1 MSNEDKLRDYLLR
14 ATTDLRHTR
23 HRLSEVEAR
32 VREPIAIVSA
42 ACRYPGGVRSAADLW
57 ELVRTGTDAV
67 AGFPTERG
75 WDLEGLYDPDPD
87 TVGTCY
93 ARQGAFLYDAGDFDA
108 DFFSVPPREALATDP
123 QQRLLLETAWE
134 ALERAGLDPTSLR
147 GSSTGVFA
155 GVISQGY
162 HPRSFA
168 DAGGLEGYLLT
179 GTTTSVASGR
189 VAYSL
194 GLQGPAITLDTA
206 CSSSLV
212 ALHLAANALRRGE
225 CALAL
230 AGGVTVMAT
239 PDALIEFSR
248 QRGLAPDGRAKAF
261 AAAADGTNFA
271 EGVGLVVLERLSD
284 ALANDHPVLAVLRG
298 SAINSDGA
306 SNGLTAPNGVAQQG
320 VIRAALA
327 DARLSAADV
336 DVVEAHG
343 TGTRLGDPIEADALL
358 ATYGAARPADRPLY
372 LGAVKSNIGH
382 TQAAAG
388 IAGVIKM
395 VEALRHGELPATLH
409 VDAPTSHVDWTAGAV
424 RLLTEARP
432 WPELDRPRRA
442 GVSAFGISGT
452 NAHVILEEAP
462 RRASADAGVGTDGT
476 DGQSGQTGQTS
487 GAVAPGA
494 LAPAFLLSARS
505 PAARAAQATGLASY
519 LAAHP
524 DAELAAVAATL
535 ATGRAHLEHRAVV
548 VGARH
553 GEVIDRLRALAGGT
567 PGAGTVTGTAGRPG
581 RLAFLFSGQGSQ
593 RPGMGR
599 DLAAVFPTFATAY
612 DETITALDTHLTP
625 ATAASPTPAGQD
637 AGSPPSLHAVL
648 TADPGTHPDLAA
660 LVHQTRYTQPALFAL
675 EVALYRLVTSLGVR
689 PDHLAGHSLGEI
701 TAAHLAGVL
710 TLDDAARLVTA
721 RAALMQKLP
730 ADGAMLSLRT
740 AEEQALELLAG
751 HEAEVSV
758 AATNT
763 PEATVLSGSADRID
777 RIEQDAAARGI
788 RTRRLTV
795 SHAFH
800 SPRMDDVLD
809 DFAAVAATLRY
820 ARPAIPLVSNL
831 TGAPAD
837 PDDIATPGYWVRHI
851 RGTVRF
857 HQGVQALHGLGVD
870 TFLEI
875 GPDTTLAALTHAT
888 LGALDAHA
896 HAHAGSGSGSGG
908 DGDGATRAAIAV
920 PALRRDRAETEAL
933 LAALAQLHVHGHAVG
948 WDGLWTPLPPDARAE
963 LLAELPTYPF
973 QRRTF
978 WLGGQPSAGPGR
990 SAGAGDTV
998 DGWRYRVVWRRIELP
1013 PAEEAGAEGAPPT
1026 DGARDGTWLVVVP
1039 TGHEDDEAVTLARA
1053 ALASRHDVVT
1063 LLADPV
1069 RADRGWFADRL
1080 RAHLPAA
1087 TPEATRPAADGSG
1100 AGRSGVLSLL
1110 GLATGPHPVE
1120 TSVPIGVAATLTLF
1134 QGLVDATTAAEGDRG
1149 AGTAGPPRLW
1159 AVTRGAAD
1167 TGAPDDDAPSPAAGH
1182 LWGLGQVMGL
1192 ERPGLWGGLVD
1203 LPAGEADAAAL
1214 AALLTSGSAAGG
1226 PATRADQLG
1235 REDQVALRAS
1245 GLFARRLVPAATA
1258 PAPAPATAPAPAPG
1272 AGGVWQPRGT
1282 VLVTGGTGG
1291 TGRHV
1296 SRWLAEQGAEHLVL
1310 ASRRGPDAPGTSE
1323 LVAELTALGARVT
1336 VAAVDIAERSAVATL
1351 LEGLTADPA
1360 PLTGVVHTAGLAQE
1374 YAPAAEVTLA
1384 EHARVVTGKISGAEL
1399 LDELLA
1405 DTDLDAFV
1413 LFSSTAAVRGSTG
1426 QAAYAAGNAHL
1437 DALARRRR
1445 AAGRPAT
1452 SIAWGAWADGGMID
1466 LVGVEEN
1473 LRYHGVRAMRPRLAL
1488 RALGRAVGD
1497 GETNLLVADVDWARL
1512 AASDLSGR
1520 PSPLLDEIPRA
1531 QAAPGAAGPARDSD
1545 GAEPATGGPAAD
1557 DAAAA
1562 FAATLVG
1569 QGAAEGERTLR
1580 DLVRAQVAAALG
1592 HDDVSAVPPERSFR
1606 DLGLDSLTAVEVR
1619 GRLATAT
1626 GLQLPSTLV
1635 FDHPTP
1641 AALAAHLHAELLALV
1656 SGRSGGPMAAGDVA
1670 DLAGVNRARASARPD
1685 GHSEPIAVLGM
1696 ACRYPGG
1703 VSDPDELWRLV
1714 VAGTDAI
1721 SEFPADRGWDLD
1733 ALYDPDL
1740 TRDGTTYAR
1749 HGGFLERAGDFD
1761 AAFFGINPREALAAD
1776 PQQRLLLETAWE
1788 AFEQAGIDPTSLHGS
1803 RTGVYVGVLAQ
1814 EYASRLRTAPP
1825 GVEGYL
1831 ASGNSPSVA
1840 SGRISYLLGLQG
1852 PAVSIDTACSS
1863 SLVALHLAVQAL
1875 RRGEVDL
1882 ALSGGA
1888 TVMATPSLF
1897 TEFSRQR
1904 GLSPDGRC
1912 RAFAAAAD
1920 GTGFAEGVGVLALA
1934 RLDDA
1939 RRSGYPVLA
1948 VISGSAVN
1956 QDGASN
1962 GLTAPSGPA
1971 QRRVIEAALADAG
1984 LRAGDVDAV
1993 EAHGT
1998 GTTLGDPIE
2007 AQAIVATYG
2016 RDRPADRPLYL
2027 GSIKSN
2033 VGHTQAAAGVGGVIK
2048 MVQALRH
2055 GLLPATLHVDA
2066 PTPHVDWSA
2075 GTVRLLTE
2083 PVDWSAADR
2092 TRRAAV
2098 SSFGMSG
2105 TNAHVILEAAPAP
2118 PPQRS
2123 DPGPDPLPWVLSA
2136 RTPEALRAAAR
2147 RLHAHL
2153 TSAAPAAAD
2162 VARTLATGRASFEHR
2177 AVVIGPPGGDRNG
2190 PSPSPDSDAGASA
2203 RVDAGASVDSGRPGN
2218 PLPGLAGLAALAADQ
2233 PHPTLVLGQ
2242 AAAEPGRTVFVF
2254 PGQGSQWAGMAVPL
2268 LERSPVFAEHLAAC
2282 EDALAPHVDWSL
2294 RQVLRD
2300 RSDLD
2305 RVDVVQPALWA
2316 VMVSLAAL
2324 WRAHGVEPDA
2334 VIGHSQGEIAAACV
2348 AGGLSLEDGARVVAL
2363 RSQAIRDIAGQGG
2376 MASVPLPADAV
2387 RARLDGTGG
2396 TGGALSVA
2404 AVNGPASTVVAG
2416 DAAALHELVRRYR
2429 EEGVRARVIPV
2440 DYASHSA
2447 QIEPLRD
2454 RLLGLLGPITPRAA
2468 AVPFFSTVTAG
2479 WYDTTGLDAEYWYAN
2494 LRGTVRLADAVTAL
2508 LDAGHDTFVEI
2519 SPHPVLTVPISETAD
2534 AHTADLPAAGIPP
2547 ADPLPA
2553 DSAAS
2558 VLPVLVTGTLR
2569 RDEGDLDRFLASLAE
2584 LHVAGR
2590 QVRWDAA
2597 LPTPGRLI
2605 GLPSY
2610 PFQRDRY
2617 WLESA
2622 DARAGIEGAGL
2633 ADAGHPLLR
2642 AATPVAGGAVTLFTG
2657 RVSARSHPW
2666 VADHRVAGAILLPG
2680 TAFVDLA
2687 LHAGGQVGRPV
2698 VDDLTLRE
2706 PLVLLDD
2713 GAVDLQVV
2721 VTDGDTGSSTLSVY
2735 SRPASPTAEGDDPDW
2750 TLHASATLTDQAA
2763 GGSAPAAGA
2772 GLAGAWPP
2780 PGTEAIEVSAF
2791 YDGMADRGYDY
2802 GPAFQGLRAAW
2813 TDGDAVWAE
2822 LVPQVVDGGGP
2833 TADSSRYALH
2843 PAPFDAALHA
2853 LALAGG
2859 DGGQGEPTDGTGGG
2873 HGDSGGGGAV
2883 RLPFAWSEV
2892 ALHRAGG
2899 SAARVRVSPVPDS
2912 PDAVRVEI
2920 ADPTGAPLLTVGS
2933 LALRP
2938 IETSRLGARR
2948 FHDALHH
2955 VEWTPRPAAPA
2966 ATGAVPQRWAV
2977 LGPDPLDLLG
2987 ALTRAGLPAEAA
2999 ADLDALRTSAAP
3011 APEIVLVTPAVS
3023 PPGRHGDADGAGAG
3037 GQEAGAELA
3046 GRTKAAT
3053 ERTLALL
3060 QDWLAD
3066 GQGPAGDPSTAD
3078 GAPVSRLVVVT
3089 AGAVPAAGDHTLTDL
3104 VGAPLWG
3111 LLRSAQTENPD
3122 RFLLLDVDP
3131 TAPDGAGLD
3140 GSALAAAVTA
3150 ALADSETQLALR
3162 AGTALVPRL
3171 VRTPADPPAG
3181 AGTSDPPTGGPS
3193 AVGPAAVGPAG
3204 RLAAGTVLIS
3214 GGTGTLGALVA
3225 RHLVVAH
3232 GARRL
3237 VLVSRRGPA
3246 APGAAELASEL
3257 TGLGAHVDVVADDLT
3272 DLSSTRALIAAA
3284 TEQAPLTAVVHTA
3297 GVLDD
3302 GILSALTPARLDAV
3316 LRPKIDA
3323 AWNLHLATLEAPELA
3338 AFVLFS
3344 STSGTIGTPGQASY
3358 AAGNT
3363 FVDALAHQR
3372 RAAGRPASS
3381 LAWGLWGEASGM
3393 TGHLGDAELA
3403 RIRRTGIR
3411 PLSNERGLALLDT
3424 TLTVDRPSLV
3434 AAPLDTA
3441 ALRAATAGT
3450 AGAGNEVPALLRAL
3464 LRARPGAPAADRPGA
3479 VAGGPAADGGWAERL
3494 TRLPAAEAPAAV
3506 TALVRA
3512 TVATVLGHPDPDA
3525 VDEETSFKELGFDS
3539 LTGVELRNRLS
3550 QATGARL
3557 PATLV
3562 FDYPTARALAA
3573 FLLDRLRP
3581 DAAGG
3586 GDGGSVL
3593 DELDRLS
3600 ATLTSLAGEG
3610 DVRAKATSRLR
3621 ALLWSLE
3628 AAEGPGSLPAADPA
3642 DGPDAPADDADRIST
3657 ATADEILDL
3666 IDNELG
3672 VL

>member
-1 MSNEDKLRDYLLR
+1 
-14 ATTDLRHTR
+14 
-23 HRLSEVEAR
+23 
-32 VREPIAIVSA
+32 
-42 ACRYPGGVRSAADLW
+42 
-57 ELVRTGTDAV
+57 
-67 AGFPTERG
+67 
-75 WDLEGLYDPDPD
+75 
-87 TVGTCY
+87 
-93 ARQGAFLYDAGDFDA
+93 
-108 DFFSVPPREALATDP
+108 
-123 QQRLLLETAWE
+123 
-134 ALERAGLDPTSLR
+134 
-147 GSSTGVFA
+147 
-155 GVISQGY
+155 
-162 HPRSFA
+162 
-168 DAGGLEGYLLT
+168 
-179 GTTTSVASGR
+179 
-189 VAYSL
+189 
-194 GLQGPAITLDTA
+194 
-206 CSSSLV
+206 
-212 ALHLAANALRRGE
+212 
-225 CALAL
+225 
-230 AGGVTVMAT
+230 
-239 PDALIEFSR
+239 
-248 QRGLAPDGRAKAF
+248 
-261 AAAADGTNFA
+261 
-271 EGVGLVVLERLSD
+271 
-284 ALANDHPVLAVLRG
+284 
-298 SAINSDGA
+298 
-306 SNGLTAPNGVAQQG
+306 
-320 VIRAALA
+320 
-327 DARLSAADV
+327 
-336 DVVEAHG
+336 
-343 TGTRLGDPIEADALL
+343 
-358 ATYGAARPADRPLY
+358 
-372 LGAVKSNIGH
+372 
-382 TQAAAG
+382 
-388 IAGVIKM
+388 
-395 VEALRHGELPATLH
+395 GEL
-409 VDAPTSHVDWTAGAV
+409 
-424 RLLTEARP
+424 
-432 WPELDRPRRA
+432 
-442 GVSAFGISGT
+442 
-452 NAHVILEEAP
+452 
-462 RRASADAGVGTDGT
+462 
-476 DGQSGQTGQTS
+476 
-487 GAVAPGA
+487 
-494 LAPAFLLSARS
+494 
-505 PAARAAQATGLASY
+505 
-519 LAAHP
+519 
-524 DAELAAVAATL
+524 
-535 ATGRAHLEHRAVV
+535 
-548 VGARH
+548 
-553 GEVIDRLRALAGGT
+553 
-567 PGAGTVTGTAGRPG
+567 
-581 RLAFLFSGQGSQ
+581 
-593 RPGMGR
+593 
-599 DLAAVFPTFATAY
+599 
-612 DETITALDTHLTP
+612 
-625 ATAASPTPAGQD
+625 
-637 AGSPPSLHAVL
+637 
-648 TADPGTHPDLAA
+648 
-660 LVHQTRYTQPALFAL
+660 
-675 EVALYRLVTSLGVR
+675 
-689 PDHLAGHSLGEI
+689 

-721 RAALMQKLP
+721 RATLMQKLP
-730 ADGAMLSLRT
+730 TDGAMLSLRT
-740 AEEQALELLAG
+740 TEEQARELLTG
-751 HEAEVSV
+751 HEDEVSV

-763 PEATVLSGSADRID
+763 PEATVLSGSAARID
-777 RIEQDAAARGI
+777 RIEQEAAARGI

-800 SPRMDDVLD
+800 SPRMDDILD

-820 ARPAIPLVSNL
+820 ARPTIPLVSNL

-837 PDDIATPGYWVRHI
+837 PDDITSPGYWVRHI

-857 HQGVQALHGLGVD
+857 HQGVQTLRSLGVD

-875 GPDTTLAALTHAT
+875 GPDTTLAALAHAT
-888 LGALDAHA
+888 LAALDADTDA
-896 HAHAGSGSGSGG
+896 DTDADSVADS
-908 DGDGATRAAIAV
+908 DGATRAAIAV

-948 WDGLWTPLPPDARAE
+948 WDGLWAPLPPEARAE

-978 WLGGQPSAGPGR
+978 WLGGHHAAGHGR
-990 SAGAGDTV
+990 SVGADDTV
-998 DGWRYRVVWRRIELP
+998 DGWRYRVVWRRVELP
-1013 PAEEAGAEGAPPT
+1013 PAEEAPAEEASPT
-1026 DGARDGTWLVVVP
+1026 DGTRDGTWLVVVP
-1039 TGHEDDEAVTLARA
+1039 TGHADDEAVTLARS
-1053 ALASRHDVVT
+1053 ALASRHDVITV
-1063 LLADPV
+1063 LADPV
-1069 RADRGWFADRL
+1069 QADRGWFADQL

-1087 TPEATRPAADGSG
+1087 TPEVSGPASDGGG

-1110 GLATGPHPVE
+1110 GLATDPHPVE
-1120 TSVPIGVAATLTLF
+1120 TAVPVGVAATLALF
-1134 QGLVDATTAAEGDRG
+1134 QGLVDAVPAAGDGNG
-1149 AGTAGPPRLW
+1149 AGPAGTPRLW

-1182 LWGLGQVMGL
+1182 LWGLGQVIGL
-1192 ERPGLWGGLVD
+1192 ERPWLWGGLVD
-1203 LPAGEADAAAL
+1203 LPASGPDAGAGGGAAAAAL
-1214 AALLTSGSAAGG
+1214 AALLTGGSAASGQTAAAG
-1226 PATRADQLG
+1226 PTTREGQIGHEDQV
-1235 REDQVALRAS
+1235 RHEDQVALRAG
-1245 GLFARRLVPAATA
+1245 GLFARRLVRAATATA
-1258 PAPAPATAPAPAPG
+1258 PAPGPG
-1272 AGGVWQPRGT
+1272 PGGSWQPRGT

-1291 TGRHV
+1291 IGRHV

-1310 ASRRGPDAPGTSE
+1310 ASRRGPDAPGTRE

-1336 VAAVDIAERSAVATL
+1336 VTAVDIAERSAVSTL
-1351 LEGLTADPA
+1351 LEGLAADPA
-1360 PLTGVVHTAGLAQE
+1360 PLTAVVHTAGLAQD

-1399 LDELLA
+1399 LDDLLA

-1445 AAGRPAT
+1445 TAGRTAT

-1497 GETNLLVADVDWARL
+1497 GETNLLVADVDWSRL

-1520 PSPLLDEIPRA
+1520 PSPLLDEIPQTRA
-1531 QAAPGAAGPARDSD
+1531 TPGAGEPARSD
-1545 GAEPATGGPAAD
+1545 GTDPAAGGPAAGG
-1557 DAAAA
+1557 AAAA
-1562 FAATLVG
+1562 LAAALAG
-1569 QGAAEGERTLR
+1569 QAAAEGERTLR
-1580 DLVRAQVAAALG
+1580 DLVRSQVAAALG
-1592 HDDVSAVPPERSFR
+1592 HDDVAAVPPERSFR

-1641 AALAAHLHAELLALV
+1641 AALAAHLRAELLALV
-1656 SGRSGGPMAAGDVA
+1656 AGQPGDTAAA
-1670 DLAGVNRARASARPD
+1670 DGLAGLAGVDRARASARPD

-1714 VAGTDAI
+1714 VSGTDAI

-2033 VGHTQAAAGVGGVIK
+2033 IGHTQAAAGVGGVIK

-2083 PVDWSAADR
+2083 AVGWSDAGRA
-2092 TRRAAV
+2092 RRAAV

-2105 TNAHVILEAAPAP
+2105 TNAHVILEAAPAVAP
-2118 PPQRS
+2118 AARPAPASAAPGDTEPGDTAS
-2123 DPGPDPLPWVLSA
+2123 DTASHPAPDPLPWVLSA
-2136 RTPEALRAAAR
+2136 RTPDALRAAAR

-2153 TSAAPAAAD
+2153 TSTAPAAAD

-2177 AVVIGPPGGDRNG
+2177 AVVIGPPGGDSG
-2190 PSPSPDSDAGASA
+2190 SSS
-2203 RVDAGASVDSGRPGN
+2203 DSGAASPAG
-2218 PLPGLAGLAALAADQ
+2218 PLAGLAALAADQ
-2233 PHPTLVLGQ
+2233 PHPTLVRGQ
-2242 AAAEPGRTVFVF
+2242 AAEPGRTVFVF

-2300 RSDLD
+2300 RTDLD

-2324 WRAHGVEPDA
+2324 WRSHGVEPDA

-2348 AGGLSLEDGARVVAL
+2348 AGALSLDDGARVVAL

-2387 RARLDGTGG
+2387 RARLDGTDGRA
-2396 TGGALSVA
+2396 GALSVA

-2416 DAAALHELVRRYR
+2416 DAAALHELVRRYQD
-2429 EEGVRARVIPV
+2429 EGVRARVIPV

-2454 RLLGLLGPITPRAA
+2454 RLLDLLGPITPRAA

-2508 LDAGHDTFVEI
+2508 LDAGHDTFVEV

-2534 AHTADLPAAGIPP
+2534 AHAADAHGTALGDSTRPDDIPSADLF
-2547 ADPLPA
+2547 PA
-2553 DSAAS
+2553 DSAPG
-2558 VLPVLVTGTLR
+2558 VLPGEDLPAGGEPARRQAPGTGPVLVTGTLR

-2590 QVRWDAA
+2590 PVRWDAA
-2597 LPTPGRLI
+2597 LQAPGRLI

-2622 DARAGIEGAGL
+2622 DARAGVEAAGL
-2633 ADAGHPLLR
+2633 AEAGHPLLG
-2642 AATPVAGGAVTLFTG
+2642 AATPVAGGTVTLFTG
-2657 RVSARSHPW
+2657 RISARSHPW
-2666 VADHRVAGAILLPG
+2666 VADHRVAGAVLLPG

-2706 PLVLLDD
+2706 PLVLPDG
-2713 GAVDLQVV
+2713 GAVDIQVV
-2721 VTDGDTGSSTLSVY
+2721 VTDGGTGGSTLSVY
-2735 SRPASPTAEGDDPDW
+2735 SRPAAPTAEDDDTEW
-2750 TLHASATLTDQAA
+2750 ALHASATLTDQAA
-2763 GGSAPAAGA
+2763 DGSARAAGA

-2780 PGTEAIEVSAF
+2780 PGAEAIEVSAF

-2822 LVPQVVDGGGP
+2822 LVPQAVDGDGA
-2833 TADSSRYALH
+2833 TADGSRYGLH

-2859 DGGQGEPTDGTGGG
+2859 GPAGSADGTASGHG
-2873 HGDSGGGGAV
+2873 HGDSGGDGAV

-2892 ALHRAGG
+2892 TLHRTGG

-2920 ADPTGAPLLTVGS
+2920 ADPTGAPLVTVGS

-2955 VEWTPRPAAPA
+2955 VEWTPRPAVPA
-2966 ATGAVPQRWAV
+2966 ATGAVPRRWAV

-2987 ALTRAGLPAEAA
+2987 ALTRAGLSAEAA
-2999 ADLDALRTSAAP
+2999 ADLGALRTSAAP
-3011 APEIVLVTPAVS
+3011 APDIVLVTPAVS
-3023 PPGRHGDADGAGAG
+3023 PPSRDGDAGSA

-3046 GRTKAAT
+3046 VRAKAAT

-3060 QDWLAD
+3060 QDWLSDSSEPTRDAGGVGACNAATDDDD
-3066 GQGPAGDPSTAD
+3066 GDGDGDGDD
-3078 GAPVSRLVVVT
+3078 GAPASRLVVVT

-3131 TAPDGAGLD
+3131 AAPDGAGVD
-3140 GSALAAAVTA
+3140 GSVLAAAVAA
-3150 ALADSETQLALR
+3150 ALADGETQVALR
-3162 AGTALVPRL
+3162 AGTALAPRL
-3171 VRTPADPPAG
+3171 VHTPADSPTG
-3181 AGTSDPPTGGPS
+3181 AGT
-3193 AVGPAAVGPAG
+3193 AEPAAGSPPR

-3246 APGAAELASEL
+3246 APGAAELVAEL

-3272 DLSSTRALIAAA
+3272 DLATTRALIAAA
-3284 TEQAPLTAVVHTA
+3284 TTEQEPLTAVVHTA

-3411 PLSNERGLALLDT
+3411 PLSNEHGLALLDT
-3424 TLTVDRPSLV
+3424 TLAVDRPSLV

-3450 AGAGNEVPALLRAL
+3450 AGAGNEGPAR
-3464 LRARPGAPAADRPGA
+3464 RRGRRRPGLAAPAAGGA
-3479 VAGGPAADGGWAERL
+3479 GAAAGGAATDGGWAERL
-3494 TRLPAAEAPAAV
+3494 ARLPAAEASAAV

-3581 DAAGG
+3581 DAAGA

-3600 ATLTSLAGEG
+3600 ATLASLAGEG

-3628 AAEGPGSLPAADPA
+3628 AGERPGSLPAADPSGDA
-3642 DGPDAPADDADRIST
+3642 GAPADDADRIST